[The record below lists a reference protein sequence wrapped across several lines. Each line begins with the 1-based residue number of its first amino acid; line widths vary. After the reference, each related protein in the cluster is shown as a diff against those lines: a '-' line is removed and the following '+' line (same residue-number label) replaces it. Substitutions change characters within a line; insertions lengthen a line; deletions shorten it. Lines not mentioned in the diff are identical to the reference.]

1 MKVRT
6 SGTLRR
12 IDLQPALACIP
23 ALLAEWAELRFDR
36 SGMMLNPLTGEP
48 QRAFKLVAGR
58 HRRPGARYEVTTE
71 APVYDLPEHLKAGF
85 NLEWQRLRRE
95 GVGFSSPE
103 SENLL
108 RRQREASVQ
117 VGTTTS
123 TIVATLTHDDGKRLA
138 ASVTEPGGFWTV
150 DASFIRERQPAL
162 SLDEGRLDLTTMLRK
177 NAVPGC
183 LARLLGGVGAGRA
196 NLDLA
201 ALDGHGGPLLV
212 ADARVSRF
220 RGNVTANVRPAR
232 RDWQVAATLTVKARG
247 LARPVLWIFG
257 KRLRRTLDEAFDTF
271 WTDSPRRIDE
281 LEDTLRK
288 LSADADQA
296 GGLGDLIRRELWTPT
311 PAASARDTDPDHSR
325 SVRRRSAR

>member
-23 ALLAEWAELRFDR
+23 ALLDEWAELRFDR

-48 QRAFKLVAGR
+48 QRAVKLVAGR

-85 NLEWQRLRRE
+85 DQESQRLRSE
-95 GVGFSSPE
+95 GIGFSSPE
-103 SENLL
+103 SEDLL
-108 RRQREASVQ
+108 RRRREASVQ

-123 TIVATLTHDDGKRLA
+123 TVVATLTHDDGKRLA

-150 DASFIRERQPAL
+150 DASFIRGRQPAL
-162 SLDEGRLDLTTMLRK
+162 SLDEGRLDLTTTLRK

-196 NLDLA
+196 GLDLA
-201 ALDGHGGPLLV
+201 ALDGRGGRLLV
-212 ADARVSRF
+212 ADARVNRF
-220 RGNVTANVRPAR
+220 RGNATANVRAAP
-232 RDWQVAATLTVKARG
+232 RDWRVAATLTLGARG

-257 KRLRRTLDEAFDTF
+257 RRLRRTLDDAFDAF

-281 LEDTLRK
+281 LEDMLKK

-296 GGLGDLIRRELWTPT
+296 GGFADLIRRELWAPT
-311 PAASARDTDPDHSR
+311 PAGPARDTDPDHSR
-325 SVRRRSAR
+325 PVRRRLAR